1 MTFTTQIK
9 EEITKEENNNIEDL
23 TSLCTYLKFNATLE
37 EDKMTVMV
45 VNASVARW
53 IFKLL
58 KTNYNVLIKL
68 TTRTMKRFKARNL
81 YILEVKEK
89 LDLIY
94 KDIDNIFKEISTS
107 SDEEKKAFLKGMFLA
122 CGSIND
128 PKKNQYHL
136 EFLVKEEEDA
146 KLIDDLLN
154 SLKIKSKVLKRDR
167 EYMVYVKSSENIS
180 DFIKYLGAFNALF
193 YFEDIRIYKDH
204 KNMVNRLNNCEIAN
218 QEKTFRTGQV
228 QLENINYLK
237 DHDLFGLLE
246 ENTKIV
252 ADARVKY
259 PEVSM
264 QELADIVTLENNY
277 KIGKSGV
284 NHHFIKI
291 NNLVKRHKER
301 SEDNGSK
308 TCS

>member
-94 KDIDNIFKEISTS
+94 KDIDNIFKEINTS

-122 CGSIND
+122 CGSVND

-204 KNMVNRLNNCEIAN
+204 KNMVNRLNNCEQAN
-218 QEKTFRTGQV
+218 VERTLKSSKV
-228 QLENINYLK
+228 ILDNIKYLEDN
-237 DHDLFGLLE
+237 DLLMLLDDRSKE
-246 ENTKIV
+246 IIEYKK
-252 ADARVKY
+252 KY
-259 PEVSM
+259 PDTSLG
-264 QELADIVTLENNY
+264 ELAEIITMETNRS
-277 KIGKSGV
+277 ITKSGI
-284 NHHFIKI
+284 NHHFRKI
-291 NNLVKRHKER
+291 NALVKKAKENH
-301 SEDNGSK
+301 E
-308 TCS
+308 

>member
-81 YILEVKEK
+81 YILVVKEK

-204 KNMVNRLNNCEIAN
+204 KNMVNRLNNCEQAN
-218 QEKTFRTGQV
+218 VERTLKSSKV
-228 QLENINYLK
+228 ILDNIKYLEDN
-237 DHDLFGLLE
+237 DLLMLLDDRSKE
-246 ENTKIV
+246 IIEYKK
-252 ADARVKY
+252 KY
-259 PEVSM
+259 PDTSLG
-264 QELADIVTLENNY
+264 ELAEIITMETN
-277 KIGKSGV
+277 KSITKSGI
-284 NHHFIKI
+284 NHHFRKI
-291 NNLVKRHKER
+291 NALVKKAKENH
-301 SEDNGSK
+301 E
-308 TCS
+308 

>member
-136 EFLVKEEEDA
+136 EFLVKEEDDA
-146 KLIDDLLN
+146 KLIDNLLN

-167 EYMVYVKSSENIS
+167 EYMVYVKSSDNIS

-204 KNMVNRLNNCEIAN
+204 KNMVNRLNNCEQAN
-218 QEKTFRTGQV
+218 VERTLKSSKTILDNIKY
-228 QLENINYLK
+228 LEDN
-237 DHDLFGLLE
+237 DLTILLDDRSKE
-246 ENTKIV
+246 IIEYKK
-252 ADARVKY
+252 KY
-259 PEVSM
+259 PDTSLG
-264 QELADIVTLENNY
+264 ELADIITMETN
-277 KIGKSGV
+277 KSITKSGI
-284 NHHFIKI
+284 NHHFRKI
-291 NNLVKRHKER
+291 NALVKKAKENH
-301 SEDNGSK
+301 E
-308 TCS
+308 

>member
-58 KTNYNVLIKL
+58 KTNYNVLIRL

-94 KDIDNIFKEISTS
+94 KDIDNIFKEINTS

-204 KNMVNRLNNCEIAN
+204 KNMVNRLNNCEQAN
-218 QEKTFRTGQV
+218 VERTLKSSKTV
-228 QLENINYLK
+228 LDNIKYLEDN
-237 DHDLFGLLE
+237 DLLMLLDDRSKE
-246 ENTKIV
+246 IIEYKK
-252 ADARVKY
+252 KY
-259 PEVSM
+259 PDTSLG
-264 QELADIVTLENNY
+264 ELAEIITMETN
-277 KIGKSGV
+277 KSITKSGI
-284 NHHFIKI
+284 NHHFRKI
-291 NNLVKRHKER
+291 NALVKKAKENH
-301 SEDNGSK
+301 E
-308 TCS
+308 

>member
-146 KLIDDLLN
+146 KLIDNLLN

-204 KNMVNRLNNCEIAN
+204 KNMVNRLNNCEQAN
-218 QEKTFRTGQV
+218 VERTLKSSKV
-228 QLENINYLK
+228 ILDNIKYLEDN
-237 DHDLFGLLE
+237 DLLMLLDDRSKE
-246 ENTKIV
+246 IIEYKK
-252 ADARVKY
+252 KY
-259 PEVSM
+259 PDTSLG
-264 QELADIVTLENNY
+264 ELADIITMETN
-277 KIGKSGV
+277 KSITKSGI
-284 NHHFIKI
+284 NHHFRKI
-291 NNLVKRHKER
+291 NALVKKAKENH
-301 SEDNGSK
+301 E
-308 TCS
+308 

>member
-167 EYMVYVKSSENIS
+167 EYMAYVKSSENIS

-204 KNMVNRLNNCEIAN
+204 KNMVNRLNNCEQAN
-218 QEKTFRTGQV
+218 VERTLKSSKV
-228 QLENINYLK
+228 ILDNIKYLEDN
-237 DHDLFGLLE
+237 DLLILLDDRSKEIIEYKRKYPDTSLE
-246 ENTKIV
+246 E
-252 ADARVKY
+252 
-259 PEVSM
+259 
-264 QELADIVTLENNY
+264 LAEIITMETN
-277 KIGKSGV
+277 KSITKSGI
-284 NHHFIKI
+284 NHHFRKI
-291 NNLVKRHKER
+291 NALVKKAKENH
-301 SEDNGSK
+301 E
-308 TCS
+308 

>member
-204 KNMVNRLNNCEIAN
+204 KNMVNRLNNCEQAN
-218 QEKTFRTGQV
+218 VERTLKSSKV
-228 QLENINYLK
+228 ILDNIKYLEDN
-237 DHDLFGLLE
+237 DLLILLDDRSKE
-246 ENTKIV
+246 IIEYKK
-252 ADARVKY
+252 KY
-259 PEVSM
+259 PDTSLG
-264 QELADIVTLENNY
+264 ELAEIITMETN
-277 KIGKSGV
+277 KSITKSGI
-284 NHHFIKI
+284 NHHFRKI
-291 NNLVKRHKER
+291 NALVKKAKENH
-301 SEDNGSK
+301 E
-308 TCS
+308 

>member
-1 MTFTTQIK
+1 VTFTTQIK

-94 KDIDNIFKEISTS
+94 KDIDNIFKEINTS

-154 SLKIKSKVLKRDR
+154 SLKIKSKVLKRER

-204 KNMVNRLNNCEIAN
+204 KNMVNRLNNCEQAN
-218 QEKTFRTGQV
+218 VERTLKSSKV
-228 QLENINYLK
+228 ILDNIKYLEDN
-237 DHDLFGLLE
+237 DLLMLLDDRSKE
-246 ENTKIV
+246 IIEYKK
-252 ADARVKY
+252 KY
-259 PEVSM
+259 PDTSLG
-264 QELADIVTLENNY
+264 ELAEIITMETN
-277 KIGKSGV
+277 KSITKSGI
-284 NHHFIKI
+284 NHHFRKI
-291 NNLVKRHKER
+291 NALVKKAKENH
-301 SEDNGSK
+301 E
-308 TCS
+308 

>member
-37 EDKMTVMV
+37 EDRMTVMV

-94 KDIDNIFKEISTS
+94 KDIDNIFKEINTS

-204 KNMVNRLNNCEIAN
+204 KNMVNRLNNCEQAN
-218 QEKTFRTGQV
+218 VERTLKSSKTILDNIKY
-228 QLENINYLK
+228 LEDN
-237 DHDLFGLLE
+237 DLTILLDDRSKE
-246 ENTKIV
+246 IIEYKK
-252 ADARVKY
+252 KY
-259 PEVSM
+259 PDTSLG
-264 QELADIVTLENNY
+264 ELADIITMETN
-277 KIGKSGV
+277 KSITKSGI
-284 NHHFIKI
+284 NHHFRKI
-291 NNLVKRHKER
+291 NALVKKAKENH
-301 SEDNGSK
+301 E
-308 TCS
+308 

>member
-45 VNASVARW
+45 VNASVVRW

-204 KNMVNRLNNCEIAN
+204 KNMVNRLNNCEQAN
-218 QEKTFRTGQV
+218 VERTLKSSKV
-228 QLENINYLK
+228 ILNNIKYLEDN
-237 DHDLFGLLE
+237 DLLMLLDDRSKE
-246 ENTKIV
+246 IIEYKK
-252 ADARVKY
+252 KY
-259 PEVSM
+259 PDTSLG
-264 QELADIVTLENNY
+264 ELAEIITMETN
-277 KIGKSGV
+277 KSITKSGI
-284 NHHFIKI
+284 NHHFRKM
-291 NNLVKRHKER
+291 NTLVKKAKENH
-301 SEDNGSK
+301 E
-308 TCS
+308 

>member
-204 KNMVNRLNNCEIAN
+204 KNMVNRLNNCEQAN
-218 QEKTFRTGQV
+218 VERTLKSSKTILDNIKY
-228 QLENINYLK
+228 LEDN
-237 DHDLFGLLE
+237 DLLMLLDDRSKE
-246 ENTKIV
+246 IIEYKK
-252 ADARVKY
+252 KY
-259 PEVSM
+259 PDTSLG
-264 QELADIVTLENNY
+264 ELAEIITIETN
-277 KIGKSGV
+277 KSITKSGI
-284 NHHFIKI
+284 NHHFRKI
-291 NNLVKRHKER
+291 NALVKKAKENH
-301 SEDNGSK
+301 E
-308 TCS
+308 

>member
-58 KTNYNVLIKL
+58 KTNYNVLIRL

-146 KLIDDLLN
+146 RLIDDLLN

-204 KNMVNRLNNCEIAN
+204 KNMVNRLNNCEQAN
-218 QEKTFRTGQV
+218 VERTLKSSKV
-228 QLENINYLK
+228 ILDNIKYLEDN
-237 DHDLFGLLE
+237 DLLMLLDDRSKE
-246 ENTKIV
+246 IIEYKK
-252 ADARVKY
+252 KY
-259 PEVSM
+259 PDTSLG
-264 QELADIVTLENNY
+264 ELAEIITMETN
-277 KIGKSGV
+277 KSITKSGI
-284 NHHFIKI
+284 NHHFRKI
-291 NNLVKRHKER
+291 NALVKKAKENH
-301 SEDNGSK
+301 E
-308 TCS
+308 

>member
-136 EFLVKEEEDA
+136 EFLVKEEDDA
-146 KLIDDLLN
+146 KLIDNLLN

-204 KNMVNRLNNCEIAN
+204 KNMVNRLNNCEQAN
-218 QEKTFRTGQV
+218 VERTLKSSKTILDNIKY
-228 QLENINYLK
+228 LEDN
-237 DHDLFGLLE
+237 DLLMLLDDRSKE
-246 ENTKIV
+246 IIEYKK
-252 ADARVKY
+252 KY
-259 PEVSM
+259 PDTSLG
-264 QELADIVTLENNY
+264 ELAEIITMETN
-277 KIGKSGV
+277 KSITKSGI
-284 NHHFIKI
+284 NHHFRKI
-291 NNLVKRHKER
+291 NALVKKAKENH
-301 SEDNGSK
+301 E
-308 TCS
+308 

>member
-58 KTNYNVLIKL
+58 KTNYNVLIRL

-136 EFLVKEEEDA
+136 EFLVKEEDDA

-204 KNMVNRLNNCEIAN
+204 KNMVNRLNNCEQAN
-218 QEKTFRTGQV
+218 VERTLKSSKTILDNIKY
-228 QLENINYLK
+228 LEDN
-237 DHDLFGLLE
+237 DLLMLLDDRSKE
-246 ENTKIV
+246 IIEYKK
-252 ADARVKY
+252 KY
-259 PEVSM
+259 PDTSLG
-264 QELADIVTLENNY
+264 ELAEIITMETN
-277 KIGKSGV
+277 KSITKSGI
-284 NHHFIKI
+284 NHHFRKI
-291 NNLVKRHKER
+291 NALVKKAKENH
-301 SEDNGSK
+301 E
-308 TCS
+308 

>member
-58 KTNYNVLIKL
+58 KTNYNVLIRL

-204 KNMVNRLNNCEIAN
+204 KNMVNRLNNCEQAN
-218 QEKTFRTGQV
+218 VERTLKSSKTILDNIKY
-228 QLENINYLK
+228 LEDN
-237 DHDLFGLLE
+237 DLLMLLDE
-246 ENTKIV
+246 RSKEIIEYKK
-252 ADARVKY
+252 KY
-259 PEVSM
+259 PDTSLG
-264 QELADIVTLENNY
+264 ELADIITMETN
-277 KIGKSGV
+277 KSITKSGI
-284 NHHFIKI
+284 NHHFRKI
-291 NNLVKRHKER
+291 NALVKKAKENH
-301 SEDNGSK
+301 E
-308 TCS
+308 

>member
-180 DFIKYLGAFNALF
+180 DFIKYLGTFNALF

-204 KNMVNRLNNCEIAN
+204 KNMVNRLNNCEQAN
-218 QEKTFRTGQV
+218 VERTLKSSKV
-228 QLENINYLK
+228 ILDNIKYLEDN
-237 DHDLFGLLE
+237 DLLMLLDDRSKE
-246 ENTKIV
+246 IIEYKK
-252 ADARVKY
+252 KY
-259 PEVSM
+259 PDTSLG
-264 QELADIVTLENNY
+264 ELADIITMETN
-277 KIGKSGV
+277 KSITKSGI
-284 NHHFIKI
+284 NHHFRKI
-291 NNLVKRHKER
+291 NALVKKAKENH
-301 SEDNGSK
+301 E
-308 TCS
+308 

>member
-68 TTRTMKRFKARNL
+68 TTRTMKRFKARDL

-94 KDIDNIFKEISTS
+94 KDIDNIFKEINTS

-204 KNMVNRLNNCEIAN
+204 KNMVNRLNNCEQAN
-218 QEKTFRTGQV
+218 VERTLKSSKV
-228 QLENINYLK
+228 ILDNIKYLEDN
-237 DHDLFGLLE
+237 DLLMLLDDRSKE
-246 ENTKIV
+246 IIEYKK
-252 ADARVKY
+252 KY
-259 PEVSM
+259 PDTSLG
-264 QELADIVTLENNY
+264 ELAEIITMETN
-277 KIGKSGV
+277 KSITKSGI
-284 NHHFIKI
+284 NHHFRKI
-291 NNLVKRHKER
+291 NALVKKAKENH
-301 SEDNGSK
+301 E
-308 TCS
+308 

>member
-136 EFLVKEEEDA
+136 EFLVKEDDDA

-204 KNMVNRLNNCEIAN
+204 KNMVNRLNNCEQAN
-218 QEKTFRTGQV
+218 VERTLKSSKV
-228 QLENINYLK
+228 ILDNIKYLEDN
-237 DHDLFGLLE
+237 DLLMLLDDRSKE
-246 ENTKIV
+246 IIEYKK
-252 ADARVKY
+252 KY
-259 PEVSM
+259 PDTSLG
-264 QELADIVTLENNY
+264 ELADIITMETN
-277 KIGKSGV
+277 KSITKSGI
-284 NHHFIKI
+284 NHHFRKI
-291 NNLVKRHKER
+291 NALVKKAKENH
-301 SEDNGSK
+301 E
-308 TCS
+308 

>member
-9 EEITKEENNNIEDL
+9 EEITKEENNNIENL

-94 KDIDNIFKEISTS
+94 KDIDNIFKEINTS

-204 KNMVNRLNNCEIAN
+204 KNMVNRLNNCEQAN
-218 QEKTFRTGQV
+218 VERTLKSSKTILDNIKY
-228 QLENINYLK
+228 LEDN
-237 DHDLFGLLE
+237 DLTILLDE
-246 ENTKIV
+246 RSKEIIEYKK
-252 ADARVKY
+252 KY
-259 PEVSM
+259 PDTSLG
-264 QELADIVTLENNY
+264 ELADIITMETN
-277 KIGKSGV
+277 KSITKSGI
-284 NHHFIKI
+284 NHHFRKI
-291 NNLVKRHKER
+291 NALVKKAKER
-301 SEDNGSK
+301 
-308 TCS
+308 

>member
-94 KDIDNIFKEISTS
+94 KDIDNIFKEINTS

-204 KNMVNRLNNCEIAN
+204 KNMVNRLNNCEQAN
-218 QEKTFRTGQV
+218 VERTLKSSKTV
-228 QLENINYLK
+228 LDNIKYLEDN
-237 DHDLFGLLE
+237 DLLMLLDDRSKE
-246 ENTKIV
+246 IIEYKK
-252 ADARVKY
+252 KY
-259 PEVSM
+259 PDTSLG
-264 QELADIVTLENNY
+264 ELAEIITIETN
-277 KIGKSGV
+277 KSITKSGI
-284 NHHFIKI
+284 NHHFRKI
-291 NNLVKRHKER
+291 NALVKKAKENH
-301 SEDNGSK
+301 E
-308 TCS
+308 

>member
-136 EFLVKEEEDA
+136 EFLVKEEKDA
-146 KLIDDLLN
+146 NLIDDLLN

-204 KNMVNRLNNCEIAN
+204 KNMVNRLNNCEQAN
-218 QEKTFRTGQV
+218 VERTLKSSKTILDNIKY
-228 QLENINYLK
+228 LEDN
-237 DHDLFGLLE
+237 DLLMLLDDRSKE
-246 ENTKIV
+246 IIEYKK
-252 ADARVKY
+252 KY
-259 PEVSM
+259 PDTSLG
-264 QELADIVTLENNY
+264 ELAEIITMETN
-277 KIGKSGV
+277 KSITKSGI
-284 NHHFIKI
+284 NHHFRKI
-291 NNLVKRHKER
+291 NALVKKAKENH
-301 SEDNGSK
+301 E
-308 TCS
+308 

>member
-128 PKKNQYHL
+128 PKKNQYHI

-204 KNMVNRLNNCEIAN
+204 KNMVNRLNNCEQAN
-218 QEKTFRTGQV
+218 VERTLKSSKV
-228 QLENINYLK
+228 ILDNIKYLEDN
-237 DHDLFGLLE
+237 DLLMLLDDRSKE
-246 ENTKIV
+246 IIEYKK
-252 ADARVKY
+252 KY
-259 PEVSM
+259 PDTSLG
-264 QELADIVTLENNY
+264 ELAEIITMETN
-277 KIGKSGV
+277 KSITKSGI
-284 NHHFIKI
+284 NHHFRKI
-291 NNLVKRHKER
+291 NALVKKAKENH
-301 SEDNGSK
+301 E
-308 TCS
+308 

>member
-58 KTNYNVLIKL
+58 KTNYNVLIRL

-204 KNMVNRLNNCEIAN
+204 KNMVNRLNNCEQAN
-218 QEKTFRTGQV
+218 VERTLKSSKTILDNIKY
-228 QLENINYLK
+228 LEDN
-237 DHDLFGLLE
+237 DLTILLDDRSKE
-246 ENTKIV
+246 IIEYKK
-252 ADARVKY
+252 KY
-259 PEVSM
+259 PDTSLG
-264 QELADIVTLENNY
+264 ELAEIITMETN
-277 KIGKSGV
+277 KSITKSGI
-284 NHHFIKI
+284 NHHFRKI
-291 NNLVKRHKER
+291 NALVKKAKENH
-301 SEDNGSK
+301 E
-308 TCS
+308 

>member
-94 KDIDNIFKEISTS
+94 KDIDNIFTEINTS

-204 KNMVNRLNNCEIAN
+204 KNMVNRLNNCEQAN
-218 QEKTFRTGQV
+218 VERTLKSSKV
-228 QLENINYLK
+228 ILDNIKYLEDN
-237 DHDLFGLLE
+237 DLLMLLDDRSKE
-246 ENTKIV
+246 IIEYKK
-252 ADARVKY
+252 KY
-259 PEVSM
+259 PDTSLG
-264 QELADIVTLENNY
+264 ELAEIITMETN
-277 KIGKSGV
+277 KSITKSGI
-284 NHHFIKI
+284 NHHFRKI
-291 NNLVKRHKER
+291 NALVKKAKENH
-301 SEDNGSK
+301 E
-308 TCS
+308 

>member
-204 KNMVNRLNNCEIAN
+204 KNMVNRLNNCEHAN
-218 QEKTFRTGQV
+218 VERTLKSSKV
-228 QLENINYLK
+228 ILDNINYLE
-237 DHDLFGLLE
+237 DNDLLMLLDDRSKE
-246 ENTKIV
+246 IIEYKKKHPDT
-252 ADARVKY
+252 
-259 PEVSM
+259 SLG
-264 QELADIVTLENNY
+264 ELAEIITMETN
-277 KIGKSGV
+277 KSITKSGI
-284 NHHFIKI
+284 NHHFRKI
-291 NNLVKRHKER
+291 NALVKKAKENH
-301 SEDNGSK
+301 E
-308 TCS
+308 

>member
-154 SLKIKSKVLKRDR
+154 SLKIKSKVLKRER

-204 KNMVNRLNNCEIAN
+204 KNMVNRLNNCEQAN
-218 QEKTFRTGQV
+218 VERTLKSSKV
-228 QLENINYLK
+228 ILDNIKYLEDN
-237 DHDLFGLLE
+237 DLLMLLDDRSKE
-246 ENTKIV
+246 IIEYKK
-252 ADARVKY
+252 KY
-259 PEVSM
+259 PDTSLG
-264 QELADIVTLENNY
+264 ELADIITMETN
-277 KIGKSGV
+277 KSITKSGI
-284 NHHFIKI
+284 NHHFRKI
-291 NNLVKRHKER
+291 NALVKKAKENH
-301 SEDNGSK
+301 E
-308 TCS
+308 

>member
-58 KTNYNVLIKL
+58 KTNYNVLIRL

-94 KDIDNIFKEISTS
+94 KDIDNIFKEINTS

-146 KLIDDLLN
+146 RLIDDLLN

-204 KNMVNRLNNCEIAN
+204 KNMVNRLNNCEQAN
-218 QEKTFRTGQV
+218 VERTLKSSKTV
-228 QLENINYLK
+228 LDNIKYLEDN
-237 DHDLFGLLE
+237 DLLMLLDDRSKE
-246 ENTKIV
+246 IIEYKK
-252 ADARVKY
+252 KY
-259 PEVSM
+259 PDTSLG
-264 QELADIVTLENNY
+264 ELAEIITMETN
-277 KIGKSGV
+277 KSITKSGI
-284 NHHFIKI
+284 NHHFRKI
-291 NNLVKRHKER
+291 NALVKKAKENH
-301 SEDNGSK
+301 E
-308 TCS
+308 

>member
-94 KDIDNIFKEISTS
+94 KDIDNIFKEINTS

-204 KNMVNRLNNCEIAN
+204 KNMVNRLNNCEQAN
-218 QEKTFRTGQV
+218 VERTLKSSKTILDNIKY
-228 QLENINYLK
+228 LEDN
-237 DHDLFGLLE
+237 DLLMLLDDRSKE
-246 ENTKIV
+246 IIEYK
-252 ADARVKY
+252 RKY
-259 PEVSM
+259 PDTSLG
-264 QELADIVTLENNY
+264 ELADIITMETN
-277 KIGKSGV
+277 KSITKSGI
-284 NHHFIKI
+284 NHHFRKI
-291 NNLVKRHKER
+291 NALVKKAKENH
-301 SEDNGSK
+301 E
-308 TCS
+308 

>member
-58 KTNYNVLIKL
+58 KTNYNVLIRL

-94 KDIDNIFKEISTS
+94 KDIDNIFKEINTS

-204 KNMVNRLNNCEIAN
+204 KNMVNRLNNCEQAN
-218 QEKTFRTGQV
+218 VERTLKSSKTILDNIKY
-228 QLENINYLK
+228 LEDN
-237 DHDLFGLLE
+237 DLLMLLDDRSKE
-246 ENTKIV
+246 IIEYKK
-252 ADARVKY
+252 KY
-259 PEVSM
+259 PDTSLG
-264 QELADIVTLENNY
+264 ELADIITMETN
-277 KIGKSGV
+277 KSITKSGI
-284 NHHFIKI
+284 NHHFRKI
-291 NNLVKRHKER
+291 NALVKKAKENH
-301 SEDNGSK
+301 E
-308 TCS
+308 

>member
-58 KTNYNVLIKL
+58 KTNYNVLIRL

-136 EFLVKEEEDA
+136 EFLVKEDDDA

-204 KNMVNRLNNCEIAN
+204 KNMVNRLNNCEQAN
-218 QEKTFRTGQV
+218 VERTLKSSKTILDNIKY
-228 QLENINYLK
+228 LEDN
-237 DHDLFGLLE
+237 DLLMLLDDRSKE
-246 ENTKIV
+246 IIEYKK
-252 ADARVKY
+252 KY
-259 PEVSM
+259 PDTSLG
-264 QELADIVTLENNY
+264 ELAEIITMETN
-277 KIGKSGV
+277 KSITKSGI
-284 NHHFIKI
+284 NHHFRKI
-291 NNLVKRHKER
+291 NALVKKAKENH
-301 SEDNGSK
+301 E
-308 TCS
+308 

>member
-58 KTNYNVLIKL
+58 KTNYNVLIRL

-94 KDIDNIFKEISTS
+94 KDIDNIFKEINTS

-204 KNMVNRLNNCEIAN
+204 KNMVNRLNNCEQAN
-218 QEKTFRTGQV
+218 VERTLKSSKTILDNIKY
-228 QLENINYLK
+228 LEDN
-237 DHDLFGLLE
+237 DLTILLDDRSKE
-246 ENTKIV
+246 IIEYKK
-252 ADARVKY
+252 KY
-259 PEVSM
+259 PDTSLG
-264 QELADIVTLENNY
+264 ELADIITMETN
-277 KIGKSGV
+277 KSITKSGI
-284 NHHFIKI
+284 NHHFRKI
-291 NNLVKRHKER
+291 NALVKKAKENH
-301 SEDNGSK
+301 E
-308 TCS
+308 

>member
-94 KDIDNIFKEISTS
+94 KDIDNIFKEINTS

-204 KNMVNRLNNCEIAN
+204 KNMVNRLNNCEQAN
-218 QEKTFRTGQV
+218 VERTLKSSKV
-228 QLENINYLK
+228 ILDNIKYLEDN
-237 DHDLFGLLE
+237 DLLMLLDDRSKE
-246 ENTKIV
+246 IIEYK
-252 ADARVKY
+252 RKY
-259 PEVSM
+259 TDTSLG
-264 QELADIVTLENNY
+264 ELADIITMETN
-277 KIGKSGV
+277 KSITKSGI
-284 NHHFIKI
+284 NHHFRKI
-291 NNLVKRHKER
+291 NALVKKVKENH
-301 SEDNGSK
+301 E
-308 TCS
+308 

>member
-94 KDIDNIFKEISTS
+94 KDIDNIFKEINTS

-204 KNMVNRLNNCEIAN
+204 KNMVNRLNNCEQAN
-218 QEKTFRTGQV
+218 VERTLKSSKV
-228 QLENINYLK
+228 ILDNI
-237 DHDLFGLLE
+237 
-246 ENTKIV
+246 
-252 ADARVKY
+252 KY
-259 PEVSM
+259 
-264 QELADIVTLENNY
+264 LENNDLLMLLDDRSKEIIEY
-277 KIGKSGV
+277 KKKYPDTSLGELAEIITMETNKSITKSGI
-284 NHHFIKI
+284 NHHFRKI
-291 NNLVKRHKER
+291 NALVKKAKENH
-301 SEDNGSK
+301 E
-308 TCS
+308 